1 MTTYPEY
8 LMRIV
13 LKKRVAYIVICII
26 ALLSY
31 ANVFAN
37 TFAWDDRDT
46 ILNWQETRTWES
58 VPAMLLGATPPGH
71 PGNYRPVRNILYIAA
86 YKIWGVNPW
95 GYHLQTIMLISAI
108 SLLVYE
114 ITALLYSKKLA
125 PLITALLFATH
136 PMHVEALT
144 WMTSMMDMYGM
155 LFGFGAVYSF
165 LRWRKNTRQL
175 LWYLLAWCLTF
186 LAIFT
191 NEITLAIPLLFGL
204 VMFIFPL
211 PKQRLILTLLPF
223 ISIIFINAW
232 VRVTILHIGA
242 RFTYIGGSLYTT
254 IVVML
259 QAFLTYLQILFVPTN
274 LTINHDLGNGLSSW
288 AIELIDP
295 ASMGYKAVSSLSI
308 TTPSV
313 LLSLTII
320 LILIGTALFFRK
332 KYPLYA
338 FGVLWFFI
346 SMVPVSNLIPTEAV
360 LTERYA
366 FLASYGFTL
375 LFGSFLTRI
384 ATKNPLSHPVSKVA
398 WFSICCILIAYM
410 TMTIQRN
417 SEWRSDKIL
426 WLDATQKNPKA
437 FIAHIS
443 LANIQF
449 SQNDIDGALQSYL
462 SAHEINPAREEVSMY
477 IAAMYHT
484 LGKPQESIIYLQRIL
499 RKNPWNIEAYFR
511 LGNLYY
517 KNLEQ
522 YDNAVNTYLTAL
534 KIAPDHTQIL
544 NNLGVVYS
552 IQGEKDKAVA
562 AYTTALTVDPTYESA
577 RLNLKK
583 ISSDDITNAYE
594 ASDPDVIPTYPS
606 RNPLVTP

>member
-8 LMRIV
+8 LIRI
-13 LKKRVAYIVICII
+13 LLQKRVAYIAICIVAI
-26 ALLSY
+26 LSY
-31 ANVFAN
+31 ANIFAN

-86 YKIWGVNPW
+86 YKVWGVNPW

-114 ITALLYSKKLA
+114 ITAFLYPKKLA

-165 LRWRKNTRQL
+165 LCWRKNARQL

-204 VMFIFPL
+204 IMFIFPL
-211 PKQRLILTLLPF
+211 PKQRFILPLLPF

-259 QAFLTYLQILFVPTN
+259 QAFLTYLRILFIPTN

-320 LILIGTALFFRK
+320 LVLIGSALFFRR

-338 FGVLWFFI
+338 FGILWFFI

-366 FLASYGFTL
+366 FLASYGFLL
-375 LFGSFLTRI
+375 LFGSLLTRI
-384 ATKNPLSHPVSKVA
+384 TTKYPLSHPVSTVA
-398 WFSICCILIAYM
+398 WISVCCILIAYM

-417 SEWRSDKIL
+417 SEWRSDKTL
-426 WLDATQKNPKA
+426 WLDATQKNPNA

-443 LANIQF
+443 HANNLY

-484 LGKPQESIIYLQRIL
+484 LGKSQESIIYLQRIL

-534 KIAPDHTQIL
+534 KIAPNHTQIL

-552 IQGEKDKAVA
+552 IQGEKDKAIA
-562 AYTTALTVDPTYESA
+562 AYTTALTIDPTYESA

-583 ISSDDITNAYE
+583 ISSDDETNVYE
-594 ASDPDVIPTYPS
+594 VSDPDLTPSYPS
-606 RNPLVTP
+606 RNPL